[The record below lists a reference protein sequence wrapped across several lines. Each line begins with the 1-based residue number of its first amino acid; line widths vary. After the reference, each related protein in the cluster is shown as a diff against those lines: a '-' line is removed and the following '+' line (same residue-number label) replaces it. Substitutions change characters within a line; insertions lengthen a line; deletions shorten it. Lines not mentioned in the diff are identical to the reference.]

1 MRLPDNTIRFVC
13 VILAIS
19 FIVTAG
25 MQLDFI
31 NSKRKE
37 MKLIINEPLE
47 NAPPSLA
54 FATIAMGAFRGIV
67 VDALWMRA
75 DRLKSE
81 GQFFDAK
88 QLAEWITIL
97 QPRFSKVWEFQAW
110 NMAYNISVA
119 IPATNPDQRWHWVK
133 NGYEILRDKGI
144 PLNPKKILLYQ
155 ELGRIFFHKIG
166 GITDDAHKYYKLQL
180 ALSISPLLGDGSNEY
195 YSELSKAPKTMDD
208 VLVDPNYVSFINGL
222 KEADP
227 VFSDEDKF
235 VSNYIAL
242 RDEPGKYD
250 PNAAMFLDFAKD
262 TKAYNRFNVFAN
274 AQQLRKVWK
283 LEPSLMVELNKTYG
297 PIDLVDPNNRMPLDW
312 RLADVHAIYW
322 AVQGIKVAGR
332 EDVTID
338 ETNTDRLVTHAL
350 QDLFRNGTLYI
361 YKSSDPNESSPSVQ
375 ANNVFLRPDLRMFES
390 YNKSVMATIAKYRE
404 KEEMKHGSFHSLEI
418 GHRNMMKNA
427 VFSFYQAGHVAYAK
441 KFYNEMRIL
450 YPLDEFRVPL
460 EVYAKRRFKKEL
472 EVIDVISAREIIN
485 MMLREGYFR
494 LAMYDDNEA
503 ANRESLAKE
512 IYDYY
517 GREFS
522 DENRIELP
530 DFKLLKFTAM
540 VDFFN
545 DWQYPSQMRE
555 NLIERIRVERP
566 KLAEQ
571 MMEIQMRYLQQQKK
585 SQERK

>member
-13 VILAIS
+13 IILAIS

-54 FATIAMGAFRGIV
+54 FATVAMGAFRGIV

-180 ALSISPLLGDGSNEY
+180 ALSISPLLGDASNEY

-227 VFSDEDKF
+227 VFSDDDKF

-250 PNAAMFLDFAKD
+250 PNAVMFLDFAKD

-283 LEPSLMVELNKTYG
+283 LEPTLMVELNKTYG
-297 PIDLVDPNNRMPLDW
+297 PIDLIDPNNRQPLDW
-312 RLADVHAIYW
+312 RLADVHAIFW
-322 AVQGIKVAGR
+322 AVRGIKVAGQ

-361 YKSSDPNESSPSVQ
+361 YKLSDPNGSSPLVQ

-390 YNKSVMATIAKYRE
+390 YNKSVMATIAKYRK

-460 EVYAKRRFKKEL
+460 EVYAKRRFQKEL
-472 EVIDVISAREIIN
+472 DVIDVISAREIIN

-522 DENRIELP
+522 DESRIELP

-571 MMEIQMRYLQQQKK
+571 MMEIQMRYLQQQKR
-585 SQERK
+585 SQEQK